1 MSRQQ
6 VSSAKGS
13 SACCGPGK
21 TRLCCIL
28 KSALEEPPSAVT
40 LNEMSGGEGRSHLL
54 FSFQLIFSLPHPY
67 PPPPHCKLWKAGT
80 PGSSPGLAL
89 AVCSM
94 GGLDGP
100 ADSTGHTPP
109 GWPCHLSTWRWH
121 SRAEVGLSRWL
132 PG

>member
-67 PPPPHCKLWKAGT
+67 PPPPIVSSGKLG
-80 PGSSPGLAL
+80 PQ
-89 AVCSM
+89 
-94 GGLDGP
+94 GP
-100 ADSTGHTPP
+100 AP
-109 GWPCHLSTWRWH
+109 GWH
-121 SRAEVGLSRWL
+121 SQCVPWVGWMDLLTLQDTLL
-132 PG
+132 PGGHAT